1 MSVAIR
7 SELMKLALGMA
18 IIGTVGAFG
27 VESGLDPVS
36 IVFWRCV
43 FGALFMLAWCL
54 ACGYIPDRSLSFKQ
68 LAVSAIG
75 GSCLVLSW
83 AAFFAGLEMTSIAT
97 ATIVMHV
104 QPFFIV
110 MIGAFF
116 LKEKMT
122 RDQLLWIVVA
132 FIGLI
137 FASGIGTGFGAMDRT
152 WALGVCITLAG
163 AVCYALTAMIG
174 KGLTSQR
181 PEVTALCQTV
191 MGILIFAPFVHL
203 DQKISVPAWGWLA
216 GIGVIHSGL
225 AWVIIYAALPRVPT
239 PLVAILSFVYP
250 LVAIFIDWAIYRH
263 PLGMPQI
270 AGMLLI
276 GAATLGIRLNWG
288 LGRRRRQSL
297 PSARSRPN
305 DCRT

>member
-1 MSVAIR
+1 MLEFRHMSVAFK
-7 SELMKLALGMA
+7 SEPMKLAIGMV

-27 VESGLDPVS
+27 VESGLDPVT

-43 FGALFMLAWCL
+43 FGAGFMLAWCL
-54 ACGYIPDRSLSFKQ
+54 AFGYLPDRSLSLKK
-68 LAVSAIG
+68 LAISAIG

-116 LKEKMT
+116 LKERLT
-122 RDQLLWIVVA
+122 IDQLLWIAVA
-132 FIGLI
+132 FVGLV
-137 FASGIGTGFGAMDRT
+137 FASGIGTGFDTIDRT
-152 WALGVCITLAG
+152 WLLGIGITLVG

-174 KGLTSQR
+174 KGLGSQR

-191 MGILIFAPFVHL
+191 MGVLIFAPFVQL
-203 DQKISVPAWGWLA
+203 DQTITLPSWGWLA
-216 GIGVIHSGL
+216 GIGVIHSGI
-225 AWVIIYAALPRVPT
+225 AWVIIYSALPRVPT
-239 PLVAILSFVYP
+239 PVVAILSFVYP
-250 LVAIFIDWAIYRH
+250 IVAIFIDWAIYDH
-263 PLGMPQI
+263 PLGLPQV

-276 GAATLGIRLNWG
+276 GAATLGIRLGWDFG
-288 LGRRRRQSL
+288 LRRLHPSSSRQ
-297 PSARSRPN
+297 
-305 DCRT
+305 